1 VGKVDPVN
9 LESVRSNPDPFW
21 AAGAPTD
28 AGGGLLGLL
37 PMVLILGVFYFMLIL
52 PARRRQKKLQ
62 EMIHNLKRGDKII
75 TTGGIFGTVMGISD
89 RLVQLRIAD
98 QVTIEIS
105 KNGIAALQNPDG
117 SEPTS

>member
-1 VGKVDPVN
+1 MDSVSI
-9 LESVRSNPDPFW
+9 ESLRSSPEPFW
-21 AAGAPTD
+21 AAGAPADT
-28 AGGGLLGLL
+28 GSSLLGLL

-105 KNGIAALQNPDG
+105 KNGIAALQNADG

>member
-1 VGKVDPVN
+1 MGLGSLLSN
-9 LESVRSNPDPFW
+9 LQPTW
-21 AAGAPTD
+21 AAGMPAD
-28 AGGGLLGLL
+28 AGSGLLGLL

-89 RLVQLRIAD
+89 RLVQVRIAD
-98 QVTIEIS
+98 QVTIEIA